1 MCVCVCVCVQ
11 LSVLYSIM
19 KETFQESMSKFLT
32 AKASFNY
39 FRDLLLQH
47 SVQRPPFSVGLFAL
61 QVPWLLCVC
70 VCVCVCV

>member
-1 MCVCVCVCVQ
+1 
-11 LSVLYSIM
+11 M
-19 KETFQESMSKFLT
+19 KATFLESMSKFLP

-61 QVPWLLCVC
+61 EVC
-70 VCVCVCV
+70 P

>member
-1 MCVCVCVCVQ
+1 MR
-11 LSVLYSIM
+11 
-19 KETFQESMSKFLT
+19 ETFHESMNKFLT

-61 QVPWLLCVC
+61 QVPWLL
-70 VCVCVCV
+70 